1 MTDDLDTLLAVDA
14 KLTDLVVAVVILVSI
29 VVVVVVVVNA
39 NAEFIELFVT
49 NFGIEFLSLGTL
61 SLCLAI

>member
-1 MTDDLDTLLAVDA
+1 MTNDLDTLGVDS
-14 KLTDLVVAVVILVSI
+14 KLIDLVVVVVILV
-29 VVVVVVVVNA
+29 VVIVVVVVNA

-49 NFGIEFLSLGTL
+49 NFGIEFPSLGTL

>member
-1 MTDDLDTLLAVDA
+1 MDA
-14 KLTDLVVAVVILVSI
+14 KLTDLVVVVVVLVSI

-39 NAEFIELFVT
+39 NAEFIELFVA

>member
-1 MTDDLDTLLAVDA
+1 MTNDLDTLGVDS
-14 KLTDLVVAVVILVSI
+14 KLIDLVVVVVVLVSI
-29 VVVVVVVVNA
+29 VVVVNA

>member
-1 MTDDLDTLLAVDA
+1 MANDSDTLVVDA
-14 KLTDLVVAVVILVSI
+14 KLTDLVVVVVVWVSI
-29 VVVVVVVVNA
+29 VVVVVVVVVNA

>member
-1 MTDDLDTLLAVDA
+1 MANDSDTLVVDV
-14 KLTDLVVAVVILVSI
+14 DLVVVGI
-29 VVVVVVVVNA
+29 VVVVNV

>member
-1 MTDDLDTLLAVDA
+1 MTNDLDTLGVDS
-14 KLTDLVVAVVILVSI
+14 KLIDLVVVVVVLVSI
-29 VVVVVVVVNA
+29 VVVVVVNA

>member
-1 MTDDLDTLLAVDA
+1 MTNDLDTLGVDS
-14 KLTDLVVAVVILVSI
+14 KLIDLVVVVVILVSI
-29 VVVVVVVVNA
+29 VVVIVVVVVNA

>member
-1 MTDDLDTLLAVDA
+1 MANDSDTLGVDS
-14 KLTDLVVAVVILVSI
+14 KLIDLVVVVVVLVSI
-29 VVVVVVVVNA
+29 VVVVVVNA

-61 SLCLAI
+61 SLCLEI